1 VVPVRDLAT
10 RIPPDTRA
18 ELAAAAAV
26 LTAAGPQVVAALEV
40 LAKAT
45 TDAWFASLVPASLDP
60 AEDADSTDEEW
71 DALERVTGIAE
82 GWRWA
87 LAIVEAADGVGVSR

>member
-1 VVPVRDLAT
+1 MRDLAT

-26 LTAAGPQVVAALEV
+26 LSAAGPSVVAALQV
-40 LAKAT
+40 LGQAT
-45 TDAWFASLVPASLDP
+45 SDASLAADVPASLDP
-60 AEDADSTDEEW
+60 AELADVTDDEW
-71 DALERVTGIAE
+71 SALEAATGIAE

-87 LAIVEAADGVGVSR
+87 DRIRNAHPDHADGAR